1 MEPTSKR
8 RAEGS
13 SSRHSR
19 EEKEALKTALTSV
32 GMDGPTISK
41 LLSSAKLGSI
51 VVPLLARGTAVDE
64 SNDLWVVKLPQFVR
78 WFDKEFPDGLLR
90 WDPEFEDTTTGMSHP
105 VIRVSFNY
113 QEDDQ
118 GDHWLYRPTTLEEE
132 SYHRKLRE
140 LRVSNGEKFDVRS
153 LLRGR

>member
-1 MEPTSKR
+1 MAPTSKR

-13 SSRHSR
+13 FSQPGAA
-19 EEKEALKTALTSV
+19 EKEALKTALTSV
-32 GMDGPTISK
+32 GMDGRTISK
-41 LLSSAKLGSI
+41 LLSSAKLGSM
-51 VVPLLARGTAVDE
+51 VVPLLARGTAADE
-64 SNDLWVVKLPQFVR
+64 SNELWVVKLPQFVR
-78 WFDKEFPDGLLR
+78 WFNKEFPDGLLR

-118 GDHWLYRPTTLEEE
+118 GDHWLYRPTTLEDE

-140 LRVSNGEKFDVRS
+140 LKAGDGEKIDVRS
-153 LLRGR
+153 VLRGR